1 LQKRYFE
8 LIMNFTVETLRE
20 FLTRQELK
28 GLVHAS
34 NILAKLNNNENID
47 FLLKCADKYF
57 DFHSNFKISNLTN
70 SVSNWNM
77 YLQFVRTNNKNA
89 NGRPIFSAQSKFE
102 PTILEE
108 VLYRMFREFESEKVK
123 IGGIK
128 AFSNMFF
135 SPSDFEDFK
144 EKSNIKLNTKDQ
156 DFAIYKQ
163 VDIILTDNNEP
174 TKAFVPVLAMEC
186 KTYLDKTMLEGSVA
200 TAEKIKNGN
209 PYCRFCIV
217 TERYDVDRKVDI
229 KNSRIDQI
237 YILKKDAKK
246 SNADNVDIATDV
258 VQRIYEETRRHLS
271 AKWTDIEKNIKEK
284 GIVFDE

>member
-1 LQKRYFE
+1 V
-8 LIMNFTVETLRE
+8 NFTKETLQE
-20 FLTRQELK
+20 FLTSQELK

-34 NILAKLNNNENID
+34 NILAKLKNNENIEL
-47 FLLKCADKYF
+47 LLKCANEYF
-57 DFHSNFKISNLTN
+57 DFNTDFDISDITK
-70 SVSNWNM
+70 SVKSWNK
-77 YLQFVRTNNKNA
+77 YLNFVRTNNKSERNK
-89 NGRPIFSAQSKFE
+89 PVFSSQSKFE

-108 VLYRMFREFESEKVK
+108 VLYRMFKEFESDKIK
-123 IGGIK
+123 IGSIK

-135 SPSDFEDFK
+135 SPSDFTNFQAFSD
-144 EKSNIKLNTKDQ
+144 IKINTKDQ

-163 VDIILTDNNEP
+163 VEIAITDNPNP
-174 TKAFVPVLAMEC
+174 TPAFIPVIAIEC

-246 SNADNVDIATDV
+246 SNADSIDITEDV
-258 VQRIYEETRRHLS
+258 VSLIYEDTKKHLT
-271 AKWTDIEKNIKEK
+271 AKWANIENNIREK
-284 GIVFDE
+284 GVIF

>member
-1 LQKRYFE
+1 
-8 LIMNFTVETLRE
+8 MNFTVETLRE
-20 FLTRQELK
+20 FLTGQEIK
-28 GLVHAS
+28 ELVHAS
-34 NILAKLNNNENID
+34 NILTKLNNNENID
-47 FLLKCADKYF
+47 FLLKCANKYY
-57 DFHSNFKISNLTN
+57 DFHTNFDVSNLEN
-70 SVSNWNM
+70 SVDSWNE
-77 YLQFVRTNNKNA
+77 YLNFVRANNKNA
-89 NGRPIFSAQSKFE
+89 NGKSIFSPQSKFE

-108 VLYRMFREFESEKVK
+108 VLYRMFKEYKSEKIK

-135 SPSDFEDFK
+135 SPSDFECFK
-144 EKSNIKLNTKDQ
+144 EHSNIKINTKDQ

-163 VDIILTDNNEP
+163 VDITITDNNEP
-174 TKAFVPVLAMEC
+174 TSAFVPVLAVEC

-217 TERYDVDRKVDI
+217 TERYDVDKRVDI

-246 SNADNVDIATDV
+246 SNAGNINIAKDV
-258 VQRIYEETRRHLS
+258 VQRIYEDTRKHLN
-271 AKWTDIEKNIKEK
+271 AKWTDIEKNIREK
-284 GIVFDE
+284 GIVFG

>member
-1 LQKRYFE
+1 
-8 LIMNFTVETLRE
+8 MDFTVKTLKE
-20 FLTRQELK
+20 FLTGQEMR

-47 FLLKCADKYF
+47 FLLKCADRYF
-57 DFHSNFKISNLTN
+57 EFHSNFNISNLDN
-70 SVSNWNM
+70 SVDYWNM
-77 YLQFVRTNNKNA
+77 YLNFVRTNNKNA
-89 NGRPIFSAQSKFE
+89 NGKPIFTAQSKFE

-108 VLYRMFREFESEKVK
+108 VLYRIFKEFETENIR

-135 SPSDFEDFK
+135 SPTDFENFK
-144 EKSNIKLNTKDQ
+144 EHSNIKINTKDQ

-163 VDIILTDNNEP
+163 VDIITDNNEP

-186 KTYLDKTMLEGSVA
+186 KTYLDKTMLEGSIA
-200 TAEKIKNGN
+200 TAEKVKNGN

-217 TERYDVDRKVDI
+217 TERYDVDRRVDI

-246 SNADNVDIATDV
+246 SNADKIGIARDV
-258 VQRIYEETRRHLS
+258 VKLIYEDTKRHLNS
-271 AKWTDIEKNIKEK
+271 KWADIEKSIREK
-284 GIVFDE
+284 GL

>member
-1 LQKRYFE
+1 
-8 LIMNFTVETLRE
+8 MNFTVETLKE

-34 NILAKLNNNENID
+34 NIFTKLNNNKNID
-47 FLLKCADKYF
+47 FLLKCADKYYE
-57 DFHSNFKISNLTN
+57 FHSNFNMSNIDN
-70 SVSNWNM
+70 SVICWNM
-77 YLQFVRTNNKNA
+77 YLNFVRTNNKN
-89 NGRPIFSAQSKFE
+89 IFSAQSKFE

-108 VLYRMFREFESEKVK
+108 VLYRMFKEYESEKIK

-135 SPSDFEDFK
+135 SPSDFENFK
-144 EKSNIKLNTKDQ
+144 AHSNIKINTKDQ

-163 VDIILTDNNEP
+163 VEIVTDDNEP
-174 TKAFVPVLAMEC
+174 TKAFVPVLTVEC

-200 TAEKIKNGN
+200 TAEKVKNGN

-217 TERYDVDRKVDI
+217 TERYDVDLKVDI
-229 KNSRIDQI
+229 TNSRIDQI

-246 SNADNVDIATDV
+246 SNADSIGIATDV
-258 VQRIYEETRRHLS
+258 VRLIYEDTRKHLN

-284 GIVFDE
+284 GIVFSE

>member
-1 LQKRYFE
+1 
-8 LIMNFTVETLRE
+8 MNFTIDSLRQ
-20 FLTRQELK
+20 FLTGHELR

-34 NILAKLNNNENID
+34 NILAKLTGNENID
-47 FLLKCADKYF
+47 FLLRCANEYYK
-57 DFHSNFKISNLTN
+57 FHANFSMTDIDNT
-70 SVSNWNM
+70 VDNWNI
-77 YLQFVRTNNKNA
+77 YLGFVRQNNKNA
-89 NGRPIFSAQSKFE
+89 NGKSIFSAQSKFE

-108 VLYRMFREFESEKVK
+108 VLYRMFKEFESEKIK

-135 SPSDFEDFK
+135 SPSDFENFK
-144 EKSNIKLNTKDQ
+144 EYSKIKVNTKDQ

-163 VDIILTDNNEP
+163 VEIKITDSNEP
-174 TKAFVPVLAMEC
+174 INAFVPVLAMEC

-217 TERYDVDRKVDI
+217 TERYDVDKKVDI

-246 SNADNVDIATDV
+246 SNADNIDIATDV
-258 VQRIYEETRRHLS
+258 VKRIYEDTKKHLN
-271 AKWTDIEKNIKEK
+271 AKWADIEKSIREK
-284 GIVFDE
+284 GIVFEN